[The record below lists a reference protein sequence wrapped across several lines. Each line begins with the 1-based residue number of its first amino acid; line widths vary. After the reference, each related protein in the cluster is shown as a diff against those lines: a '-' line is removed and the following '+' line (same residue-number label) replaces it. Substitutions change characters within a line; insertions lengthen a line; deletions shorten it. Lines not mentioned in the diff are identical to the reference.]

1 MRSVLLVGMCVVLSG
16 CLGFGREEKAEAPPP
31 TPVVTSDCYTVDLF
45 TKAKVQK
52 ASADVPNDYSQF
64 LGEWGGGAWN
74 DVWCHDLLVTKV
86 YPDGRADLFEMHAPY
101 EPWGQPATAFK
112 RTARIDKDGNLR
124 FAYGT
129 ETLTYRIVNGK
140 LEGKRSGTMGN
151 LTVSLVQRGVPP
163 IPVPRGNRSDTVLTM
178 ATPVS
183 EPQAPAPQAPA
194 QIPAAQY
201 PAQQPAQHPAVTSFP
216 PPATGTPS
224 VSPIPPPRPLRVV
237 QAQTAPQSGG

>member
-1 MRSVLLVGMCVVLSG
+1 MRSVLLVGMCIVLSG
-16 CLGFGREEKAEAPPP
+16 CLGFGRKEKAEAPPP
-31 TPVVTSDCYTVDLF
+31 PPVVTSDCYTVDLF
-45 TKAKVQK
+45 TKAKVEK
-52 ASADVPNDYSQF
+52 ASADVPNAYSQF

-86 YPDGRADLFEMHAPY
+86 YPDGRVDLFEMHAPY
-101 EPWGQPATAFK
+101 EPWGQPATAFR

-129 ETLTYRIVNGK
+129 ETLSYRLVNGK

-163 IPVPRGNRSDTVLTM
+163 IPIPRAKRGDMVVTM

-183 EPQAPAPQAPA
+183 APEAPASQVPVP
-194 QIPAAQY
+194 IPAAQ
-201 PAQQPAQHPAVTSFP
+201 QPAATSFP
-216 PPATGTPS
+216 PPATDTPRL
-224 VSPIPPPRPLRVV
+224 SPLPPPRPLRLVR
-237 QAQTAPQSGG
+237 APAAAQSGS

>member
-16 CLGFGREEKAEAPPP
+16 CLGFGRQEKAEAPPP
-31 TPVVTSDCYTVDLF
+31 PPVVTSDCYTVDLF
-45 TKAKVQK
+45 TKAKVEK
-52 ASADVPNDYSQF
+52 ASAEVPNAYSQF

-101 EPWGQPATAFK
+101 EPWSQPATAFR

-129 ETLTYRIVNGK
+129 ETLSYRIVNGR
-140 LEGKRSGTMGN
+140 LEGRRSGTLGN

-163 IPVPRGNRSDTVLTM
+163 IPVPRASRADTAVTM
-178 ATPVS
+178 VMPDAMPRGATP
-183 EPQAPAPQAPA
+183 APVAP
-194 QIPAAQY
+194 IPAATTF
-201 PAQQPAQHPAVTSFP
+201 A
-216 PPATGTPS
+216 PPATVTPGLP
-224 VSPIPPPRPLRVV
+224 PIPPPRPLRLV
-237 QAQTAPQSGG
+237 QAQAAPQSGG